1 MADTPHF
8 AHPFRIGQSV
18 AVVDQDTDEEI
29 LGCVWAICSTE
40 IESRDELPEFGVEDL
55 AFRRE
60 EAVRA
65 EVVDAVREW
74 EPRVEAEATTEI
86 EDLIMKVGLTVG

>member
-1 MADTPHF
+1 MDTPHF

-40 IESRDELPEFGVEDL
+40 VESRDEVPEFGVEDL
-55 AFRRE
+55 AFRSE
-60 EAVRA
+60 A
-65 EVVDAVREW
+65 EVTQEVVEAVREW
-74 EPRVEAEATTEI
+74 EPRVDTDATTEI
-86 EDLIMKVGLTVG
+86 EDLIMRTEVNV

>member
-40 IESRDELPEFGVEDL
+40 IESRDEVPEFGVEDL
-55 AFRRE
+55 AFRAE
-60 EAVRA
+60 GEVTQ
-65 EVVDAVREW
+65 EVVEAVREW
-74 EPRVEAEATTEI
+74 EPRVEADATTEI
-86 EDLIMKVGLTVG
+86 EDLIMRTEVNV